1 MNRIDARGKSCP
13 QPVIMTKARVEAGDE
28 VIEVV
33 LDNAIS
39 ASNVQRFLE
48 KNGYAPQLSDE
59 DGVITVR
66 GARQP
71 GAGKSVPAA
80 ALGNETKGESPLSC
94 HEGSGEVGV
103 LITRGVL
110 GGNDPVLGE
119 VLIKSFLGTLA
130 QLPTPPSAVAL
141 MNEGVKLA
149 LNNTA
154 TCDHLTALQSKGTR
168 VLVCG
173 TCTNHFGITQDVGV
187 GTISNMFE
195 ITEALL
201 IVGKVFTI

>member
-1 MNRIDARGKSCP
+1 MA
-13 QPVIMTKARVEAGDE
+13 
-28 VIEVV
+28 
-33 LDNAIS
+33 
-39 ASNVQRFLE
+39 
-48 KNGYAPQLSDE
+48 
-59 DGVITVR
+59 
-66 GARQP
+66 
-71 GAGKSVPAA
+71 
-80 ALGNETKGESPLSC
+80 
-94 HEGSGEVGV
+94 V

-119 VLIKSFLGTLA
+119 VLIKSFLGTLV

-149 LNNTA
+149 LGNTA
-154 TCDHLTALQSKGTR
+154 TCDHLTALQSKGAN

-187 GTISNMFE
+187 GTVSNMFE

-201 IVGKVFTI
+201 GAGKVLTI